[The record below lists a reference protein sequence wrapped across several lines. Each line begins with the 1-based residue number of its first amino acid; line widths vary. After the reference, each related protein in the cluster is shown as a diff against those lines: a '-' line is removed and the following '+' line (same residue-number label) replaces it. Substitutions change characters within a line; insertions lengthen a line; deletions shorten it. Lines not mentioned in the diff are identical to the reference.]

1 MIWIQKKREPREL
14 TEYRQL
20 PHASYQD
27 MHGAPTEKT
36 APDGSPE
43 DVYSVV
49 LDSLMQEQGYICAYC
64 MRRIPES
71 DAKRAVNATI
81 EHISPQSVEP
91 GQALDY
97 RNMLAVCSGNRD
109 AQSNRNKT
117 CDAHRGN
124 TPLYVNPLKP
134 DTLATIQYKRDGTI
148 YSNDARVQHDL
159 NDALNLNSDC
169 DKRRLKENRK
179 KALQALLNY
188 IKRKYPT
195 GNIQAYCKRE
205 LECLQNEAVKM
216 EYVGILLYW
225 LKKHAQ

>member
-1 MIWIQKKREPREL
+1 MIWIQKKREPCEL

-27 MHGAPTEKT
+27 MHGAPTKRT
-36 APDGSPE
+36 APDGSHK

-49 LDSLMQEQGYICAYC
+49 LNSLMQEQSYICAYC
-64 MRRIPES
+64 MRRIPER
-71 DAKRAVNATI
+71 DTKLIVKATI
-81 EHISPQSVEP
+81 EHISPQSIEP

-97 RNMLAVCSGNRD
+97 RNMLAVCNGNRD
-109 AQSNRNKT
+109 AQLNCNKT

-134 DTLATIQYKRDGTI
+134 DTLVTIQYKRDGTI
-148 YSNDARVQHDL
+148 YSDDPRVQHDL
-159 NDALNLNSDC
+159 NDTLNLNSDG
-169 DKRRLKENRK
+169 DNRRLKENRK
-179 KALQALLNY
+179 KALQALSKH

-195 GNIQAYCKRE
+195 GNIQAYCKHK
-205 LECLQNEAVKM
+205 LERLQNEAVKT

-225 LKKHAQ
+225 LEKHAQ